1 MESRDD
7 YDYVQPPGW
16 EQVKPDAF
24 IGAPFDMY
32 VNNFQSSSDRAE
44 AFLHDPRRF
53 LRGEVMEDFGGVQE
67 NAIEGVGSETTIQT
81 WVTNHHKTLLHMVL
95 YATAIVSR
103 EEDTV
108 SLTLYKK
115 EPGGH

>member
-16 EQVKPDAF
+16 EQVKPEAF
-24 IGAPFDMY
+24 ADAPFEMY
-32 VNNFQSSSDRAE
+32 VNNFKSSEARTE

-53 LRGEVMEDFGGVQE
+53 LMGEVMEDFGGVE
-67 NAIEGVGSETTIQT
+67 GEPIEGVGQETRIQT
-81 WVTNHHKTLLHMVL
+81 WITNHHKTLSHMVL
-95 YATAIVSR
+95 YATAIMSR

>member
-1 MESRDD
+1 MQSQDD

-24 IGAPFDMY
+24 VGAPFEVW

-44 AFLHDPRRF
+44 AFIHDPRRF
-53 LRGEVMEDFGGVQE
+53 LRGEVMEDFGGVKGE
-67 NAIEGVGSETTIQT
+67 PIEGVGSETRIQT
-81 WVTNHHKTLLHMVL
+81 FVTNHHKTLLHMVL
-95 YATAIVSR
+95 YATAIKST
-103 EEDTV
+103 EEDTL
-108 SLTLYKK
+108 SITLYKK